1 MPRAGL
7 IAVRVEGVAPLAQGI
22 AAYDLRPE
30 AGGELPSFSAGAHID
45 LYLPQGRV
53 RSYSLVN
60 PQEER
65 HRYVIAVNR
74 DAASRG
80 GSAWVHDSLRAG
92 DALSVGAPRNNFP
105 LAEHA
110 RHSVLIAGGIG
121 ITPLWCMVQRLRALG
136 RSWELV
142 YCARTRAHAAFR
154 AELEALGPAVRFNFD
169 GEPGGSMLDLAATV
183 AAAPADAHLYCC
195 GPVPMLAA
203 FERATASRPASQV
216 HVEYFS
222 AAAPPAAD
230 GGYTVVLAR
239 SGLAF
244 EVAKGKTIIDTLI
257 EKGFDAPYS
266 CLEGVCG
273 TCETRVIEGT
283 PDHRD
288 LVLSK
293 GEREAN
299 RTMMICCSGSKT
311 AKLVL
316 DL

>member
-1 MPRAGL
+1 MDPLA
-7 IAVRVEGVAPLAQGI
+7 EGVVSVE
-22 AAYDLRPE
+22 LRPV
-30 AGGELPSFSAGAHID
+30 GGEPLPPFSAGAHID
-45 LYLPQGRV
+45 LYLPSGMV

-80 GSAWVHDSLRAG
+80 GSRYVHEQLASG
-92 DALSVGAPRNNFP
+92 STLSIAPPRNNFP

-110 RHSVLIAGGIG
+110 AHSLFIAGGIG
-121 ITPLWCMVQRLRALG
+121 ITPLWCMIQRLHDLR
-136 RSWELV
+136 RSWQLV
-142 YCARTRAHAAFR
+142 YCARTRRQAAF
-154 AELEALGPAVRFNFD
+154 AGELARFGPAVRLNFD
-169 GEPGGSMLDLAATV
+169 HEAGGRMVDIAALV
-183 AAAPADAHLYCC
+183 EAAPPEAHLYCC
-195 GPVPMLAA
+195 GPLAMLEA
-203 FERATASRPASQV
+203 FERAASQRPTAQV

-222 AAAPPAAD
+222 AARPKAAE
-230 GGYTVVLAR
+230 GGFTVVLAR
-239 SGLAF
+239 SGLSF
-244 EVAKGKTIIDTLI
+244 RVREGKTIIDTLM
-257 EKGFDAPYS
+257 EHGVDAAYS

-273 TCETRVIEGT
+273 TCETRVLEGL

-293 GEREAN
+293 DERAAN

-311 AKLVL
+311 DKLVL

>member
-1 MPRAGL
+1 MKAGL
-7 IAVRVEGVAPLAQGI
+7 IEVRVESVAPLAEGI
-22 AAYDLRPE
+22 LSCDLRTV
-30 AGGELPSFSAGAHID
+30 GGGDLPAFAAGAHID
-45 LYLPQGRV
+45 LYMPSRLV

-80 GSAWVHDSLRAG
+80 GSVWVHDRLRSGASL
-92 DALSVGAPRNNFP
+92 SISAPRNNFP
-105 LAEHA
+105 LAEDA
-110 RHSVLIAGGIG
+110 PHSLFIAGGIG
-121 ITPLWCMVQRLRALG
+121 ITPLWCMLQRLQLLR

-142 YCARTRAHAAFR
+142 YCARTRRHAAFR
-154 AELEALGPAVRFNFD
+154 AELECLGGAVRFNFD
-169 GEPGGSMLDLAATV
+169 GEPGGGKLDIAAVV
-183 AAAPADAHLYCC
+183 ASAVPGTHLYCC
-195 GPVPMLAA
+195 GPVPMLEV
-203 FERATASRPASQV
+203 FESATATLPGAQV

-222 AAAPPAAD
+222 AKAPPAVD

-239 SGLAF
+239 SRLSF
-244 EVAKGKTIIDTLI
+244 EVARGKTIIDTLI

-293 GEREAN
+293 DERAAN

-311 AKLVL
+311 EKLVL